1 MSNRTQFLH
10 EFFSFLEPYPYAVLK
25 MIHASIESLP
35 EASDVDLL
43 VKKEDLTDIETFC
56 RQHPKVKQWHFQKK
70 SFIWFVC
77 LLFEDGTYLEI
88 DLLHR
93 FDRKGIVY
101 IDAEEVLREGVGRQG
116 ELKVLTPAYSF
127 EYIILFYLLN
137 HAAVPEKYREWF
149 AGLSFEVRSNIF
161 GHICGKYKI
170 NLNTLDEL
178 YKPASRHRNKINAFI
193 SQLHPNRKYLK
204 PVQRLRYLADM
215 GSDLINNEGTIITFS
230 GVDGAGKSTIL
241 ENMRRVLHD
250 KYRKKVVVLRHRPS
264 LLPILSAYRHGKK
277 KAESMAAASLPRQG
291 KNTSST
297 GSLFR
302 FLYYYSDYVF
312 GQFYIN
318 LRYVRRGYTVL
329 YDRYYFDFIVDAQR
343 SNIRLPKSIMKF
355 GYHFLMKPK
364 LNVFLYA
371 PSDLILQRKQEMKAE
386 EIEQLTGEYKSL
398 FEEFGK
404 NYPEQEYLALNN
416 IDLKTTL
423 NTVEKHCI
431 KATF

>member
-1 MSNRTQFLH
+1 VH
-10 EFFSFLEPYPYAVLK
+10 V
-25 MIHASIESLP
+25 
-35 EASDVDLL
+35 
-43 VKKEDLTDIETFC
+43 
-56 RQHPKVKQWHFQKK
+56 QKK
-70 SFIWFVC
+70 SFIWFIT
-77 LLFEDGTYLEI
+77 LLFKDDSYLEI

-101 IDAEEVLREGVGRQG
+101 LDAQEVLAKGVRCQNG
-116 ELKVLTPAYSF
+116 LKVLTPSYSF
-127 EYIILFYLLN
+127 EYIMLFYLLN
-137 HAAVPEKYREWF
+137 HSAVPEKYREWF
-149 AGLSFEVRSNIF
+149 AGHTFEQRSEIF
-161 GHICGKYKI
+161 AHICHKYKL

-178 YKPASRHRNKINAFI
+178 YKPASRFKVKINAFI
-193 SQLHPNRKYLK
+193 SALHPNRKHLRL
-204 PVQRLRYLADM
+204 VQRLRYLTDM
-215 GSDLINNEGTIITFS
+215 TSDLINNKGTIITFS
-230 GVDGAGKSTIL
+230 GVDGAGKSTVL
-241 ENMRRVLHD
+241 DKMRHVLSD

-264 LLPILSAYRHGKK
+264 LLPILSSFKHGKK

-291 KNTSST
+291 KNNSST

-355 GYHFLMKPK
+355 GYHFVMKPK

-371 PSDLILQRKQEMKAE
+371 SPEEILSRKQEMNAK
-386 EIEQLTGEYKSL
+386 EIVELTGEYKSL

-404 NYPEQEYLALNN
+404 NYPDQDYLALNN
-416 IDLKTTL
+416 SDLNTTL
-423 NTVEKHCI
+423 TTVEKHCI
-431 KATF
+431 QATF